1 MRLTTKYKYYNILNF
16 FKTESSRI
24 LKFKRPKW
32 KKLQALIKAKT
43 KQNLINNFSH
53 RSLYKNFE
61 RIGNTYKNGL
71 QTSRL
76 LYLMFQIKSSLL
88 LKKNKTS
95 KPFLKKNLIDSVVLK
110 PLYMLKILLWK
121 LNLFKSSFEVSQKI
135 DNGYILVNNLKKSSN
150 YILKKGDII
159 SFNNLPDH
167 KNDLI
172 FKNNTLL
179 YSFLELDFYTG
190 NLIIIKES
198 PSFIEEDYFF
208 ICSEYLDIKTLVD
221 YNLK

>member
-76 LYLMFQIKSSLL
+76 L
-88 LKKNKTS
+88 
-95 KPFLKKNLIDSVVLK
+95 
-110 PLYMLKILLWK
+110 
-121 LNLFKSSFEVSQKI
+121 
-135 DNGYILVNNLKKSSN
+135 
-150 YILKKGDII
+150 
-159 SFNNLPDH
+159 
-167 KNDLI
+167 
-172 FKNNTLL
+172 
-179 YSFLELDFYTG
+179 
-190 NLIIIKES
+190 
-198 PSFIEEDYFF
+198 
-208 ICSEYLDIKTLVD
+208 
-221 YNLK
+221 